1 MSDFETIT
9 LWSIEM
15 ESNANME
22 NFTIVY
28 PSGVQSRREAV
39 SHLDALKREWEDAG
53 CAPVEWVE
61 SWSGPTRDW
70 SLIKTVTLNPERT
83 EVQNA
88 ALTRSITQPMA
99 A

>member
-1 MSDFETIT
+1 
-9 LWSIEM
+9 M

-22 NFTIVY
+22 YYTIDY

-61 SWSGPTRDW
+61 TWSRGGW
-70 SLIKTVTLNPERT
+70 NFAVTDDAT
-83 EVQNA
+83 GGHAVYFKEV
-88 ALTRSITQPMA
+88 TPDGG
-99 A
+99 